1 LLIAQVSSIMRRT
14 VQGHIVTTALNDL
27 GSKAGELLKARGERV
42 AVAESS
48 SGGLI
53 SAALLA
59 VPGASAYF
67 ISGGVIYTGRALNTL
82 LGVTR
87 EDFGARGLRS
97 SSEPYALFLAER
109 IRLQARVD
117 WGVAETG
124 AAGPTGNSYGDPPGH
139 SCIAVVGP
147 GERKIARTV
156 RTGRDDRVANMW
168 AFADAA
174 LALLVAELTAQ

>member
-1 LLIAQVSSIMRRT
+1 MTKTINELGAQ
-14 VQGHIVTTALNDL
+14 
-27 GSKAGELLKARGERV
+27 AGALLKARGERI

-67 ISGGVIYTGRALNTL
+67 ISGAVIYTGRALSTL

-87 EDFGARGLRS
+87 DDITAQGLRS
-97 SSEPYALFLAER
+97 SSEPYALFLAQRMREH
-109 IRLQARVD
+109 ARVD
-117 WGVAETG
+117 WAVAETG
-124 AAGPTGNSYGDPPGH
+124 AAGPTGNAYGDPPGH

-147 GERKIARTV
+147 GDARVARTL
-156 RTGRDDRVANMW
+156 RTGSADRVANMW

-174 LALLVAELTAQ
+174 LSLLVAELSGH